1 MKAIYNIY
9 YKPFEALSPYE
20 LYDAIKLRNEVFVVE
35 QNCIFQD
42 ADGKDLDAF
51 HLFIYQ
57 EEKLLAYSRLI
68 AAGLGYKE
76 MSIGRIVSSPAA
88 RGMGIGRVL
97 VAESI
102 KACKQLFGEGSIR
115 IGAQYYLLN
124 FYRSFGFKEEG
135 DIYLEDGIEHIE
147 MVL

>member
-102 KACKQLFGEGSIR
+102 KACKQLFGEGPIR

>member
-1 MKAIYNIY
+1 MESVYKIY
-9 YKPFEALSPYE
+9 YKAFGALNPGE

-51 HLFIYQ
+51 HLFIY
-57 EEKLLAYSRLI
+57 EENRLLAYARLMPP
-68 AAGLGYKE
+68 GLGYEE

-102 KACKQLFGEGSIR
+102 KACKQLFGEGPIR

-124 FYRSFGFKEEG
+124 FYRSFGFREEG
-135 DIYLEDGIEHIE
+135 EIYLEDGIEHVE
-147 MVL
+147 MLL